1 MDNGDILT
9 ATSILVGAALVA
21 VQLFLQRRWNIQKST
36 EEIANR
42 FIEPTMYQHWSRIQ
56 PSVVEQRQRWEQ
68 ISNDERESVLILLS
82 YFETIGVLVL
92 RRVVDRQIL
101 FDLFGEVV
109 PLLRDSVVDF
119 LPTLRAIR
127 RSEAVYA
134 EFELLADIFNK
145 MRVPS
150 RNHEQARHFIRAD
163 G

>member
-9 ATSILVGAALVA
+9 AASILVGAALVA

-42 FIEPTMYQHWSRIQ
+42 FIEPTMYQHWNRIQ

-68 ISNDERESVLILLS
+68 ISDDEKESVLILLS

-92 RRVVDRQIL
+92 RRVVDWQIL

-109 PLLRDSVVDF
+109 PLLRDSVTDF
-119 LPTLRAIR
+119 LPKLRAIR

-134 EFELLADIFNK
+134 EFELLANIFMK
-145 MRVPS
+145 MR
-150 RNHEQARHFIRAD
+150 
-163 G
+163 